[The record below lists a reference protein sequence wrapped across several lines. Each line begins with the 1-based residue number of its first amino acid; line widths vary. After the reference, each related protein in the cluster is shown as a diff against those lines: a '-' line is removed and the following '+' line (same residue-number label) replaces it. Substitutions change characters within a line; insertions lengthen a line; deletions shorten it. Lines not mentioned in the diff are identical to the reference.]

1 MNILVTGACGQLGQ
15 ELRLAAA
22 ESPHRFIFTD
32 IVGEGVVASGAD
44 GRAGVLYDKGVVL
57 FLDITDSEAV
67 MRAVGEWKPEII
79 INCAAYTNVE
89 KAEEEREEA
98 YKVNCTAVENLA
110 SAAAACGATLIHIST
125 DYVFDGRAR
134 KPYTEDD
141 VVAPLNVYGE
151 TKLAGERAVVAS
163 GCKYL
168 IFRTSWLYSP
178 FGNNFVKLMLR
189 LMGER
194 SEVRVVDDQIG
205 TPTYAADLAAFL
217 CKVINGGLWDRTGI
231 YNYSNEGECSR
242 YEFAAA
248 IGELSGLGR
257 AESGHTEGLGDG
269 GKGCLVKPCKTKD
282 YPSKA
287 VRPEYS
293 VLDKSKVREVFG
305 IEIPAWRD
313 SLAVCIA
320 RLERFL

>member
-1 MNILVTGACGQLGQ
+1 MNILVTGACGQLGM

-22 ESPHRFIFTD
+22 DSSHRFIFTD
-32 IVGEGVVASGAD
+32 IVGEGVIASGAD
-44 GRAGVLYDKGVVL
+44 GRSGVSGVEGASAVE
-57 FLDITDSEAV
+57 FLDITDSEEV

-134 KPYTEDD
+134 KPYTEEDET
-141 VVAPLNVYGE
+141 APLNAYGE
-151 TKLAGERAVVAS
+151 TKLAGERAVIAS

-178 FGNNFVKLMLR
+178 FGNNFVKMMLR
-189 LMGER
+189 LMRER
-194 SEVRVVDDQIG
+194 SELRVVDDQTG
-205 TPTYAADLAAFL
+205 TPTYAADLAALL
-217 CKVINGGLWDRTGI
+217 CKVINGGLYDRMGI

-248 IGELSGLGR
+248 IGELSGLGNI
-257 AESGHTEGLGDG
+257 
-269 GKGCLVKPCKTKD
+269 KPCKTKD

-313 SLAVCIA
+313 SLAACLA